1 MVSSKEE
8 VEYKQVLV
16 LRSDIKMSPGK
27 AAVQAAHA
35 AVAAFE
41 ETKRTRP
48 EWARAW
54 LSQLQKKV
62 ALRASLDEILKL
74 YEQAKSLGLPAVIIR
89 DAGLTELPPNTITA
103 LGIGPAPSKLIDKVT
118 GHLKLY

>member
-48 EWARAW
+48 EWVRAW

>member
-48 EWARAW
+48 EWVRAW

-103 LGIGPAPSKLIDKVT
+103 LGIGPAPSRLIDKVT

>member
-1 MVSSKEE
+1 MASPQEE

-16 LRSDIKMSPGK
+16 LRSDIRMSPGK

-41 ETKRTRP
+41 ETKRMRP

-54 LSQLQKKV
+54 LNQLQKKI
-62 ALRASLDEILKL
+62 ALRAPLNEILKL
-74 YEQAKSLGLPAVIIR
+74 YEKAKSLGLPAVIIR

-103 LGIGPAPSKLIDKVT
+103 LGIGPAPSKLVDKVT

>member
-1 MVSSKEE
+1 MASPKEE

-41 ETKRTRP
+41 ETKRMRP

-54 LSQLQKKV
+54 LSRLQKKV

-74 YEQAKSLGLPAVIIR
+74 YEQARSLGLPAVIIR

-103 LGIGPAPSKLIDKVT
+103 LGIGPAPSKLVDKVT